1 MSTTSP
7 PQPRVSEA
15 PATPLHRVLGRRLDR
30 DERAAA
36 LDRLRPAADE
46 RTAHVSRV
54 LTLMVLST
62 LIAGMGLLDD
72 SAAVVIGAMLVAPL
86 MGPIL
91 ALAAGLVRTR
101 PGAIAEAGVT
111 VVVSAVVAIATG
123 WALSALIGDAMTLS
137 GYADELRGR
146 ASAGL
151 IDLFI
156 ASAAGAAGG
165 FVLLRQDASDALP
178 GAGIAVA
185 LVPPLA
191 AVGLF
196 WQLGE
201 GDMAVGAFLLFATNL
216 AAIVFT
222 ASLVLLALGARPAS
236 RRGGRDLALGLT
248 ASLGLVVAV
257 TIPLSL
263 HTDEVLRS
271 RELAAAVRDA
281 VPSWDPS
288 VELLDLDVDLFDDPV
303 RVELQVRSTG
313 EVGDPA
319 PLAEVGAAT
328 WGGTVAVNV
337 VATLVSETSATSR

>member
-1 MSTTSP
+1 M
-7 PQPRVSEA
+7 V
-15 PATPLHRVLGRRLDR
+15 
-30 DERAAA
+30 
-36 LDRLRPAADE
+36 
-46 RTAHVSRV
+46 HVTRILV
-54 LTLMVLST
+54 LMVLST

-101 PGAIAEAGVT
+101 PGAIVEAGIT
-111 VVVSAVVAIATG
+111 VVVSAAVAIATG
-123 WALSALIGDAMTLS
+123 WVLSALIGDAMTLT
-137 GYADELRGR
+137 GYADELRAR
-146 ASAGL
+146 STAGL

-196 WQLGE
+196 WELGE
-201 GDMAVGAFLLFATNL
+201 ADMAVGAFLLFATNL

-222 ASLVLLALGARPAS
+222 ASLVLLGLGARPVS
-236 RRGGRDLALGLT
+236 RRAGRDLAIGLT

-257 TIPLSL
+257 TIPLSI

-271 RELAAAVRDA
+271 RGLAAAVRDA
-281 VPSWDPS
+281 VPGWDPA
-288 VELLDLDVDLFDDPV
+288 VELLDLDVDVRDEPV

-313 EVGDPA
+313 EVADPA

-328 WGGTVAVNV
+328 WGGTVVVDV
-337 VATLVSETSATSR
+337 VATIVSEASATAR